1 MTEWERANGERNPSI
16 KEVLDG
22 LIKEDGNE
30 KSYLELYSVF
40 DRQED

>member
-1 MTEWERANGERNPSI
+1 VTEWERANGERNPSI

-30 KSYLELYSVF
+30 
-40 DRQED
+40 